1 MVSRTDSI
9 AIRSTWAGATE
20 MTECSEHILYRGH
33 YLTLEQRDG
42 WEFVQRNHPVVVM
55 IAWTPDREL
64 LLVEQ
69 YRIPVQRRTIELPAG
84 LVGDQPGGRSED
96 PLVAAAR
103 ELIEETG
110 WKAGR
115 LTALMGCP
123 TSAGLTSE
131 EVRFVLAEDLE
142 QVGPGGGDDSED
154 IVVHRIPAVAI
165 DGWLH
170 DRYRAGA
177 AIDPKIYT
185 ALYWSAAQGEP
196 PGPERHADGQQ

>member
-1 MVSRTDSI
+1 
-9 AIRSTWAGATE
+9 
-20 MTECSEHILYRGH
+20 MTEYSGKTLYRGR

-42 WEFVQRNHPVVVM
+42 WEFVQRKHPVVVL

-69 YRIPVQRRTIELPAG
+69 YRIPIQRRTIELPAG
-84 LVGDQPGGRSED
+84 LVGDQADAAEED
-96 PLVAAAR
+96 HLVAAAR

-115 LTALMGCP
+115 LTELMSCP
-123 TSAGLTSE
+123 TSAGLSSE
-131 EVRFVLAEDLE
+131 EVRFVHAEDLE
-142 QVGPGGGDDSED
+142 QVGPGGGDDSEE
-154 IVVHRIPAVAI
+154 IRVHRIPAVAI
-165 DGWLH
+165 DGWLR

-185 ALYWSAAQGEP
+185 ALYWSATETEP
-196 PGPERHADGQQ
+196 PGPKRNADGKQ